1 MKQVRQKCKRVEISI
16 LIAVLA
22 IACLPLVTF
31 AQNDDEIIRVNTRVV
46 FVDVLVKEKKSGV
59 SVGDLAKENF
69 EVRADGKRREISYFS
84 REGDARRRPL
94 ALMLVLDLR
103 YVEILDSINEALK
116 QLAPEDE
123 VAVIVRVDENDPML
137 LLTDFTRDRTKI
149 AEALT
154 AVKNL
159 PIPKKAIF
167 YVEEL
172 KSVLQK
178 LEPAAAARPGS
189 EIVVVPVSFDVSSLR
204 FSERAEI
211 EARLIRG
218 NISFSPLL
226 KRADQISLKMKNVPV
241 KMPVS
246 RPLLGA
252 LGRLAGVDNF
262 ALRNIAEQTGGDPQ
276 EMKSAN
282 DYGAALEKLIAAL
295 TARYNLGF
303 ALEENEKDDGRF
315 HKLEV
320 KVKAKDS
327 KDKKRDLIIR
337 ARHGFFLPKTK
348 NSEP

>member
-22 IACLPLVTF
+22 IACLPLLTF
-31 AQNDDEIIRVNTRVV
+31 AQNDDGTIRVDTRVV
-46 FVDVLVKEKKSGV
+46 FVDALVKEKKSGV

-69 EVRADGKRREISYFS
+69 EVRTDGKQREIEYFS

-116 QLAPEDE
+116 RLAPEDE
-123 VAVIVRVDENDPML
+123 VAVVARVDDDDPMR

-149 AEALT
+149 SDALT
-154 AVKNL
+154 AAKNL
-159 PIPKKAIF
+159 PIPKKPIF

-172 KSVLQK
+172 KSILQK
-178 LEPAAAARPGS
+178 LEPAATLRPDS
-189 EIVVVPVSFDVSSLR
+189 EIFVVPVASDVSSLR
-204 FSERAEI
+204 ISERNEI
-211 EARLIRG
+211 AARLIRG

-226 KRADQISLKMKNVPV
+226 RNADQISLKMKNVPF
-241 KMPVS
+241 KMPTP

-252 LGRLAGVDNF
+252 IGRLAGVDNF
-262 ALRNIAEQTGGDPQ
+262 ALRNITEQTGGDAL

-282 DYGAALEKLIAAL
+282 DYGAALEKLIEAL
-295 TARYNLGF
+295 AARYNLGF
-303 ALEENEKDDGRF
+303 ALEENEKDDGRL

-320 KVKAKDS
+320 KVKAKD
-327 KDKKRDLIIR
+327 KQGKKRDLIIR
-337 ARHGFFLPKTK
+337 ARHGFFLPKT
-348 NSEP
+348 

>member
-1 MKQVRQKCKRVEISI
+1 MKQVRQPCKRVEISI

-31 AQNDDEIIRVNTRVV
+31 AQNDDETIRVNTRVV

-69 EVRADGKRREISYFS
+69 EVRADGKRRELEYFS

-123 VAVIVRVDENDPML
+123 VALLVRVDENDPML

-154 AVKNL
+154 AAKNL
-159 PIPKKAIF
+159 PIAKKAIF

-178 LEPAAAARPGS
+178 LEPAAVARPNS
-189 EIVVVPVSFDVSSLR
+189 EIVVVPVSGDGSPLPIR
-204 FSERAEI
+204 DRNEI
-211 EARLIRG
+211 AARLIRG

-246 RPLLGA
+246 RPTLA
-252 LGRLAGVDNF
+252 ILGRLSGVDHF
-262 ALRNIAEQTGGDPQ
+262 ALRNIAEQTGGDAI
-276 EMKSAN
+276 EMKSAG
-282 DYGAALEKLIAAL
+282 DYGAALQKLIEAL
-295 TARYNLGF
+295 AARYNLGF
-303 ALEENEKDDGRF
+303 ALEENEKDDGRL

-327 KDKKRDLIIR
+327 KGKKRDLIVR
-337 ARHGFFLPKTK
+337 ARHGYFLPKTK
-348 NSEP
+348 NSER